1 MNPLRAS
8 AFLISDASKVN
19 VLKDTSNVAISST
32 RYTERDDEKE
42 NVASCF
48 LRSLMDDRKQL
59 VPVV

>member
-1 MNPLRAS
+1 MNESSLS

-19 VLKDTSNVAISST
+19 VLRDTSNVAISST
-32 RYTERDDEKE
+32 RCEEQE
-42 NVASCF
+42 NVVSCF